1 MLVVLISEGSRKVAW
16 FKSDRS
22 DEDFIRRMHK
32 CYPSPQF
39 TVEFVRV
46 SESFL

>member
-1 MLVVLISEGSRKVAW
+1 MLVALISEGSRKVTW
-16 FKSDRS
+16 FKSA